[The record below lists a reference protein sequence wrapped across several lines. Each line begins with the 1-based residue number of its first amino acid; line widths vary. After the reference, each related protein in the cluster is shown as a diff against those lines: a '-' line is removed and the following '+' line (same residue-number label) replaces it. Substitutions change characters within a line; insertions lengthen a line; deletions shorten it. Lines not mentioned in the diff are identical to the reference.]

1 VLSQSGDGAL
11 GVLGVH
17 AERRLNPTKLERR
30 ALGQDRGGR
39 DGPVEM
45 KIYGKSA

>member
-1 VLSQSGDGAL
+1 VLSQSGDSAFGA
-11 GVLGVH
+11 LGVH
-17 AERRLNPTKLERR
+17 AEQRLNLTKIGRR

-45 KIYGKSA
+45 KVYR